1 MLITTGTLAKQLGVS
16 REQILAD
23 LELLHLE
30 PVRDSIGR
38 RLLSV
43 DQARRVS
50 RLHEARA
57 RRRTRGGIQL
67 LPPPRKS
74 PPEGS

>member
-23 LELLHLE
+23 LELLGIE

-38 RLLSV
+38 RLLS
-43 DQARRVS
+43 QNEARRVTT
-50 RLHEARA
+50 LHEQRA
-57 RRRTRGGIQL
+57 RRRGIQL
-67 LPPPRKS
+67 LPPVHKS
-74 PPEGS
+74 PPAGS